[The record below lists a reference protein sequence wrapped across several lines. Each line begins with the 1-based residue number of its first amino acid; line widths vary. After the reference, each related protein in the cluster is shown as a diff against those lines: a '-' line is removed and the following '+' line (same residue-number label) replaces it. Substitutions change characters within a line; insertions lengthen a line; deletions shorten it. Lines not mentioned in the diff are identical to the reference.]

1 MSYANQFL
9 RDFYPVFAAILK
21 EVRLKPENVE
31 LEIIDEEDESYSNF
45 EPVDVK
51 DVLEQFSEHLNN
63 LTIFTDRPE
72 YFMQFVETMYE
83 ENGLIV
89 SLLSKE
95 ELGMKTF
102 GHSRRRE
109 RKVTLDFEWEGG
121 CYKRLICPER
131 YYIPI
136 HKKKWVYADAESV
149 QQHRFVIESRQ
160 NLDIIVPIGYNTMTV
175 KGISEKKRNPNWD
188 RFEAAFYEEI

>member
-31 LEIIDEEDESYSNF
+31 LEVIDEEDESYSNF

-51 DVLEQFSEHLNN
+51 DVLEQFSEYLNN
-63 LTIFTDRPE
+63 LTIFTDRPA
-72 YFMQFVETMYE
+72 YFKQFVETMYE

-102 GHSRRRE
+102 GHGKRRE
-109 RKVTLDFEWEGG
+109 RKVTLDFEWEGS

-136 HKKKWVYADAESV
+136 HKKKWVFAESDSAK
-149 QQHRFVIESRQ
+149 QHRFVIESRQ
-160 NLDIIVPIGYNTMTV
+160 NLDIIVPIGYNTMIV